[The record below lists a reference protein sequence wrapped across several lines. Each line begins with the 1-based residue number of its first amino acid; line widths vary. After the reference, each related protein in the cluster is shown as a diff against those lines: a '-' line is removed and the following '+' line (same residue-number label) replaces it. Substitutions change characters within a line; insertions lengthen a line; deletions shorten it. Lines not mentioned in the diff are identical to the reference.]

1 MSDTS
6 RTDGRRTE
14 GRSIVLG
21 AARSCMAERG
31 YHGTSI
37 REIAARAGM
46 TSAALYHH
54 FSSKQAVLA
63 ALIDGAL
70 ERASVMV
77 DEAASGSA
85 PDPRSQLHATVR
97 AWALFHA
104 VHRDDALIG
113 SSELRSL
120 EGAHLS
126 HVVAAR
132 EHIEGRLES
141 IVLAGVSSGDFAATD
156 ALLAARAVMSMGSSI
171 VTWFDPTGPLTP
183 DEIAD
188 VYASLALGAVRAAGF
203 EDDAAAVAAGL
214 PRHAQTDVESHL
226 AGLAPAL
233 PPITPA

>member
-6 RTDGRRTE
+6 RTDRRRTE

-37 REIAARAGM
+37 RDIAARAGM

-54 FSSKQAVLA
+54 FTSKQAVLA
-63 ALIDGAL
+63 ALMDGAL

-77 DEAASGSA
+77 DEALDSSA
-85 PDPRSQLHATVR
+85 ADPRSQLHATVR

-113 SSELRSL
+113 SSEIRSL

-126 HVVAAR
+126 HVMAAR
-132 EHIEGRLES
+132 EDLESRLAS
-141 IVLAGVSSGDFAATD
+141 IVLAGIDAGDFSAAD

-188 VYASLALGAVRAAGF
+188 VYANLALGAVRGTGF
-203 EDDAAAVAAGL
+203 GEESEAVAAGL
-214 PRHAQTDVESHL
+214 PLHL
-226 AGLAPAL
+226 APIAPPVAPA
-233 PPITPA
+233 